1 VTTASPSKPKKAPKV
16 ISKTPVDEEVVET
29 GFGIIDGGN
38 AASALTQV
46 PGTVVGHVAQ
56 TAEDTGEV
64 VEADDEITKKVN
76 ALLAKK
82 TK

>member
-1 VTTASPSKPKKAPKV
+1 V

-38 AASALTQV
+38 AASDITLAGLPSGAKV
-46 PGTVVGHVAQ
+46 PGTVVGHVTQ